1 MPALDRP
8 VALSAEVCRL
18 LLERIRSGE
27 LAPGARLPTEKSLG
41 DALGVSRA
49 VVREALSRL
58 KADGMVESR
67 QGSGA
72 FVAARPGSRSFRLA
86 EDKAGNRH
94 GDLAQ
99 VFELRMMV
107 EVAAA
112 ELAAKR
118 RRRADLAHMRAA
130 LRDMDAALER
140 RGDGADADDRF
151 HRAIADATR
160 NPMVARFVEF
170 LGGNLSES
178 RVPTWSEQ
186 GFATGLARAAQEE
199 HHRLYAAIEAGDAR
213 AARRHAQVHLNRA
226 AARLGLAME
235 EG

>member
-1 MPALDRP
+1 MPALSRP
-8 VALSAEVCRL
+8 AALSDEVCRL
-18 LLERIRSGE
+18 LAARIRSGE
-27 LAPGARLPTEKSLG
+27 LGPGARLPTEKSLG

-72 FVAARPGSRSFRLA
+72 FVAARPGSASFRLA
-86 EDKAGNRH
+86 DGADAA
-94 GDLAQ
+94 DLAQ

-112 ELAAKR
+112 ELAAGR
-118 RRRADLAHMRAA
+118 RRRADLARMRAA
-130 LRDMDAALER
+130 LADMDAALAHMS
-140 RGDGADADDRF
+140 DGAAADDRF

-170 LGGNLSES
+170 LGGNLSRS
-178 RVPTWSEQ
+178 RVPTWSAG
-186 GFATGLARAAQEE
+186 GFADGLAQAAQQE

-213 AARRHAQVHLNRA
+213 AARRLAEVHLRRA
-226 AARLGLAME
+226 AARLGLAGKE
-235 EG
+235 

>member
-1 MPALDRP
+1 MALLSRPA
-8 VALSAEVCRL
+8 ALSDEVCRL
-18 LLERIRSGE
+18 LGARIRSGE
-27 LAPGARLPTEKSLG
+27 LGPGARLPTEKSLG
-41 DALGVSRA
+41 DELGVSRA

-72 FVAARPGSRSFRLA
+72 FVAARPGSASFRLGDGA
-86 EDKAGNRH
+86 EA
-94 GDLAQ
+94 DLAQ

-112 ELAAKR
+112 ELAAQR
-118 RRRADLAHMRAA
+118 RRRADLARMRAA
-130 LRDMDAALER
+130 LADMDAALAS
-140 RGDGADADDRF
+140 RGEGAEADDRF

-170 LGGNLSES
+170 LGGNLSRS
-178 RVPTWSEQ
+178 RVPTWSAR
-186 GFATGLARAAQEE
+186 GHAAGLAQAAQQE

-213 AARRHAQVHLNRA
+213 AARRLAELHLRRA
-226 AARLGLAME
+226 ATRLGLAGKE
-235 EG
+235 